1 MRSPPRPRS
10 CPRMGPTRSGA
21 RYPDDSGRRLRDR
34 SGAGWAACAPGW
46 FPSAPPPAEFASG
59 LKQIRDTARASGRD
73 PGAVEG
79 ALYLTVALE
88 EDAAKADARLNSFL
102 ERYYMQPAAVM
113 RARQACYAGPVAGVA
128 ACLDAY
134 AKAGVDHFCVRFA
147 GEHDTHMTALSKARV
162 ALGW

>member
-1 MRSPPRPRS
+1 LWIGGNLPASLER
-10 CPRMGPTRSGA
+10 
-21 RYPDDSGRRLRDR
+21 
-34 SGAGWAACAPGW
+34 AGKYFDGW
-46 FPSAPPPAEFASG
+46 FPSAPPPDVFASG
-59 LKQIRDTARASGRD
+59 LKQVRDTARAAGRD

-79 ALYLTVALE
+79 AIYLTVALD

-113 RARQACYAGPVAGVA
+113 RARQACYAGPVSGVA
-128 ACLDAY
+128 ECLESY

-147 GEHDTHMTALSKARV
+147 GEHDSHMTALTKARV